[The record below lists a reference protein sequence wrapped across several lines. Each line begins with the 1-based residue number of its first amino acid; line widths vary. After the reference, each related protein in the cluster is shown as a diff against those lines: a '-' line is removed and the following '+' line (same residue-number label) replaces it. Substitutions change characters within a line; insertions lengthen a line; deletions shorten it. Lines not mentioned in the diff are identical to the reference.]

1 MKDRRIGLPVH
12 PISAKTRMP
21 TVLRLQ
27 GLISHQL
34 VLNKTDFAA
43 QPHTEISADFNCE
56 EGWTVPGLR
65 WRGVALRT
73 LIALA
78 QSLPEARYLRVGA
91 GAYEVT
97 LALDSLD
104 GALLCDALDGKPLSP
119 EHGAPWRLPVPC
131 DKCFTSVKWV
141 DRLEGTSGR
150 GEPLGERVAR
160 SRLRPS
166 AFLTG
171 HGRVTS

>member
-1 MKDRRIGLPVH
+1 MALVCLG
-12 PISAKTRMP
+12 A
-21 TVLRLQ
+21 RLVV
-27 GLISHQL
+27 G
-34 VLNKTDFAA
+34 
-43 QPHTEISADFNCE
+43 
-56 EGWTVPGLR
+56 R
-65 WRGVALRT
+65 
-73 LIALA
+73 
-78 QSLPEARYLRVGA
+78 LRVGA

-119 EHGAPWRLPVPC
+119 EHGAPWRLLVPC

-141 DRLEGTSGR
+141 DRLEVTSGR

-171 HGRVTS
+171 HGRVAS